1 MNSATDDMCVYRIKK
16 QSSKDCFFMRFRRAA
31 VFPKV
36 DSPFGAEG

>member
-1 MNSATDDMCVYRIKK
+1 MNSATDDIVYRIKK
-16 QSSKDCFFMRFRRAA
+16 QSLGDCFFMRFRRAA